1 MITKATRR
9 LAPQLSSRSF
19 NSLNTGNSSATS
31 DEELQISDAL
41 RAKIDPIKGQLQDF
55 LKNVNIYEEQT
66 KDVEN
71 PYFMVQDR
79 LPGFA
84 TAEGTDR
91 YFRRS

>member
-1 MITKATRR
+1 MITKACRR
-9 LAPQLSSRSF
+9 IASQSSLRSFSGGLSSGVS
-19 NSLNTGNSSATS
+19 TTS
-31 DEELQISDAL
+31 DEELITSASL
-41 RAKIDPIKGQLQDF
+41 RAKIDPVKGQLQDF

-71 PYFMVQDR
+71 PYFMIQDR
-79 LPGFA
+79 LSGYA

>member
-1 MITKATRR
+1 MITKAQRR
-9 LAPQLSSRSF
+9 LACSLRCFSSGL
-19 NSLNTGNSSATS
+19 NSGVSTTS
-31 DEELQISDAL
+31 DEELIMSASL
-41 RAKIDPIKGQLQDF
+41 RAKIDPVKGQLQDF

-71 PYFMVQDR
+71 PYFMIQDL
-79 LPGFA
+79 LPGYA